1 MTLDAPT
8 MTALGAI
15 LVAVLGSGGLG
26 GYLIARV
33 NARPTMASALN
44 AAVEIIL
51 KKYQEELRAQGEI
64 IGALRGDVAKLS
76 RLVMEQNETITEQ
89 TETIEALEGHIDLLS
104 EAMKTAGVPIPPRRK
119 RSAAKDPA

>member
-1 MTLDAPT
+1 MPLDAPSLT
-8 MTALGAI
+8 TIG
-15 LVAVLGSGGLG
+15 VVLAGLFGSGGLG

-33 NARPTMASALN
+33 NSRPTMASALN

-64 IGALRGDVAKLS
+64 ISALRGDVAKLS

-89 TETIEALEGHIDLLS
+89 TETIEGLESHIDVLS
-104 EAMKTAGVPIPPRRK
+104 EAMKAAGVPIPPRRK
-119 RSAAKDPA
+119 RANSKDAP